1 MALDPDRAIMG
12 AIFGECIVYGIALTM
27 GIVTVVVCVK
37 EWSAR
42 GIVVVQKPLLLV
54 MLVMFS
60 LATAHVA
67 LSLVRLLHRFAENQN
82 LPRDPASSSLQI
94 STSIFVARD
103 VILLLQTWLGDSV
116 YVWRCY
122 VLWYRRKRVVI
133 APTITIIVGLVCSCM
148 ASYNIARS
156 STIFGAPSGWILASS
171 VLALAT
177 NIYCNV
183 VIIWRIWQADR
194 FTRKHVP
201 VLAVVIE
208 AGVLYTSNL
217 IALLVAYCVNSYGGD
232 IALDLVVQ
240 FVPVVFCLIILQINY
255 YRAEGTE
262 VYQGQSSVKGPSQV
276 LPWVVA
282 SPTLQ
287 SPYPKSASAAYPMV
301 RDRDRDSG
309 SDEPSTRGAF
319 GFPPSV
325 SASTRGGREEEG
337 SVESADVLRGE
348 PPYFRDRRKAGGEG
362 EGMYGYGYGAGPGRP
377 GSGEIVDIRRDGSGS
392 LEEVWRHSKWNE
404 CWRGGALGWIWDACI
419 GI

>member
-12 AIFGECIVYGIALTM
+12 AIFGECIVYGIGLTM
-27 GIVTVVVCVK
+27 GIVTVVVCIK

-67 LSLVRLLHRFAENQN
+67 LSLVRLLNRFTENQY
-82 LPRDPASSSLQI
+82 LPRGDPATPSLQI

-116 YVWRCY
+116 YIWRCY
-122 VLWYRRKRVVI
+122 VLWYRHKRVVI
-133 APTITIIVGLVCSCM
+133 APTITVIIGLVCGSM
-148 ASYNIARS
+148 AAYNIAH
-156 STIFGAPSGWILASS
+156 TDNVFGAPSGWIQASS
-171 VLALAT
+171 VLVLAT
-177 NIYCNV
+177 NIYCNGERAAV

-217 IALLVAYCVNSYGGD
+217 VALLIAYWVDSYGGD
-232 IALDLVVQ
+232 IALDLVTQ

-255 YRAEGTE
+255 YRTEGTE
-262 VYQGQSSVKGPSQV
+262 VYQSSVKGPSQV

-282 SPTLQ
+282 SPTSQ
-287 SPYPKSASAAYPMV
+287 SQHAKSASATYPIV
-301 RDRDRDSG
+301 RDDSR
-309 SDEPSTRGAF
+309 SDSPATRAF
-319 GFPPSV
+319 EFPPSTHGGSEESSTT
-325 SASTRGGREEEG
+325 SASVGPGVG
-337 SVESADVLRGE
+337 VGVEH
-348 PPYFRDRRKAGGEG
+348 FRRKGDGA
-362 EGMYGYGYGAGPGRP
+362 MYVYGPGRP
-377 GSGEIVDIRRDGSGS
+377 DS
-392 LEEVWRHSKWNE
+392 EEVLDIHRTKSLDSVGEVWMQ
-404 CWRGGALGWIWDACI
+404 
-419 GI
+419 